1 MFSSKLHHYVKKR
14 KQKNVQSK
22 VITCQI
28 QCEHQASNHLLTD
41 YCHFTSR
48 CLW

>member
-1 MFSSKLHHYVKKR
+1 MFSSKLHHYVTKG

-28 QCEHQASNHLLTD
+28 QREHQAPNHLLID
-41 YCHFTSR
+41 DCHFMSR